1 MCFERAWLSLHQML
15 CARPT
20 GDVESGPM
28 RGAQSVFPFNR
39 GYMYRSADPMYRF
52 KSKADGDLIM
62 MGPVGDQ
69 ILRIIGREPAAKGII
84 EVAALPQ
91 AIAAL
96 EQAIAAAELARVDAA
111 QGGRRRRSA
120 AAPTRIGL
128 QQRAW
133 PLLEMMRRSLAERAD
148 IVWGV

>member
-1 MCFERAWLSLHQML
+1 
-15 CARPT
+15 
-20 GDVESGPM
+20 
-28 RGAQSVFPFNR
+28 
-39 GYMYRSADPMYRF
+39 MYRF

-62 MGPVGDQ
+62 LAPVGDQ
-69 ILRIIGREPAAKGII
+69 LLRIIGREPAPRGII

-96 EQAIAAAELARVDAA
+96 EQAIAAAELARVDARKA
-111 QGGRRRRSA
+111 DDDDAGGA
-120 AAPTRIGL
+120 NAIGL

-133 PLLEMMRRSLAERAD
+133 PLLEMMRRSLGERAD

>member
-1 MCFERAWLSLHQML
+1 
-15 CARPT
+15 
-20 GDVESGPM
+20 
-28 RGAQSVFPFNR
+28 
-39 GYMYRSADPMYRF
+39 MYRF

-62 MGPVGDQ
+62 LAPVGDQ
-69 ILRIIGREPAAKGII
+69 LLRIIGREPAAQGII

-96 EQAIAAAELARVDAA
+96 EQAIAAAEGARAEARNADDDDDGAGA
-111 QGGRRRRSA
+111 SA
-120 AAPTRIGL
+120 IGL

-133 PLLEMMRRSLAERAD
+133 PMLEMMRRSLAERAD

>member
-1 MCFERAWLSLHQML
+1 
-15 CARPT
+15 
-20 GDVESGPM
+20 
-28 RGAQSVFPFNR
+28 
-39 GYMYRSADPMYRF
+39 MYRF

-62 MGPVGDQ
+62 MAPVGDQ
-69 ILRIIGREPAAKGII
+69 LLRIIGREPAARGII

-96 EQAIAAAELARVDAA
+96 EQAIAAAELARTDARRGDDDDA
-111 QGGRRRRSA
+111 GGA
-120 AAPTRIGL
+120 NAIGL

>member
-1 MCFERAWLSLHQML
+1 
-15 CARPT
+15 
-20 GDVESGPM
+20 
-28 RGAQSVFPFNR
+28 
-39 GYMYRSADPMYRF
+39 MYRF

-62 MGPVGDQ
+62 MAPVGDQ
-69 ILRIIGREPAAKGII
+69 LLRIIGREPAAKGII

-91 AIAAL
+91 AVAAL
-96 EQAIAAAELARVDAA
+96 EQAIAVAERARSDGRKVDADDDGA
-111 QGGRRRRSA
+111 NA
-120 AAPTRIGL
+120 IGL

>member
-1 MCFERAWLSLHQML
+1 
-15 CARPT
+15 
-20 GDVESGPM
+20 
-28 RGAQSVFPFNR
+28 
-39 GYMYRSADPMYRF
+39 MYRF

-62 MGPVGDQ
+62 MAPVGDQ
-69 ILRIIGREPAAKGII
+69 LLRIIGREPADRGII

-96 EQAIAAAELARVDAA
+96 EQAIAAAESAR
-111 QGGRRRRSA
+111 G
-120 AAPTRIGL
+120 AAPKRDDDDAGEAEAIGL

>member
-1 MCFERAWLSLHQML
+1 
-15 CARPT
+15 
-20 GDVESGPM
+20 
-28 RGAQSVFPFNR
+28 
-39 GYMYRSADPMYRF
+39 MYRF

-69 ILRIIGREPAAKGII
+69 MLRLIGREPAAQGIV
-84 EVAALPQ
+84 EVAALPA

-96 EQAIAAAELARVDAA
+96 ERAIADADAQAKKSGKASGEHDGEGGDGARGV
-111 QGGRRRRSA
+111 G
-120 AAPTRIGL
+120 I

-133 PLLEMMRRSLAERAD
+133 PLLEMMRRSLAQRAD

>member
-1 MCFERAWLSLHQML
+1 
-15 CARPT
+15 
-20 GDVESGPM
+20 
-28 RGAQSVFPFNR
+28 
-39 GYMYRSADPMYRF
+39 MYRF

-62 MGPVGDQ
+62 MAPVGDQ
-69 ILRIIGREPAAKGII
+69 LLRVIGREPAAQGII

-96 EQAIAAAELARVDAA
+96 EQAIATAERARVDAGNA
-111 QGGRRRRSA
+111 DDDDDAGGA
-120 AAPTRIGL
+120 NAVGL
-128 QQRAW
+128 AQRAW

>member
-1 MCFERAWLSLHQML
+1 
-15 CARPT
+15 
-20 GDVESGPM
+20 
-28 RGAQSVFPFNR
+28 
-39 GYMYRSADPMYRF
+39 MYRF

-69 ILRIIGREPAAKGII
+69 ILRIVGREPAPRGII

-96 EQAIAAAELARVDAA
+96 EEAIAAAELARGDAERGDRDDDEP
-111 QGGRRRRSA
+111 GGA
-120 AAPTRIGL
+120 NAVGL

-133 PLLEMMRRSLAERAD
+133 PMLEMMRRSLAERAD